1 MPARSRTSIP
11 VSSVTSPR
19 LGVTTVASGSS
30 RVRSAA
36 TASGRSRGSPCL
48 DAATGST
55 TRLGRAN
62 RSQASA
68 TVSMMGA
75 EASIP
80 VLAASTPMS
89 VATDSICSNTARGS
103 SS

>member
-1 MPARSRTSIP
+1 M
-11 VSSVTSPR
+11 
-19 LGVTTVASGSS
+19 TVASGAS
-30 RVRSAA
+30 RSLRAW

-55 TRLGRAN
+55 TRLGRAK
-62 RSQASA
+62 RSQAPA
-68 TVSMMGA
+68 TASMMGA

-89 VATDSICSNTARGS
+89 VATDSICSNTAPGS